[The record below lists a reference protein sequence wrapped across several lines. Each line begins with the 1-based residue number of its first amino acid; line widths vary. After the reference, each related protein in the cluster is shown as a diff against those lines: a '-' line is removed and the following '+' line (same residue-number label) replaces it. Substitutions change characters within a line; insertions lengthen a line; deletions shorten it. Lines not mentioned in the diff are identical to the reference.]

1 MLTSFPFLYL
11 NILLEVVLADVND
24 VLANGGILKIKGTTV
39 FVDCPTNLNYY
50 TSATG
55 YYIVSAN
62 GYKVYF
68 KCRERSK
75 AQSVCNELF
84 GAGRYTVNSKV

>member
-1 MLTSFPFLYL
+1 MQVFKVSMGE
-11 NILLEVVLADVND
+11 IILADLND
-24 VLANGGILKIKGTTV
+24 VLVNGGILKIKGTTV

-55 YYIVSAN
+55 YYIVSAQ
-62 GYKVYF
+62 GWKVYF
-68 KCRERSK
+68 KCRDRQR

-84 GAGRYTVNSKV
+84 GSGRYTVNSKV

>member
-1 MLTSFPFLYL
+1 MT
-11 NILLEVVLADVND
+11 DVND
-24 VLANGGILKIKGTTV
+24 VLINGGILKIKGTTV

-75 AQSVCNELF
+75 AQMVCNELF
-84 GAGRYTVNSKV
+84 GTGRYTVQAKV

>member
-1 MLTSFPFLYL
+1 MFG
-11 NILLEVVLADVND
+11 EVVLSDLND
-24 VLANGGILKIKGTTV
+24 VLVNGGVLKIKGTTV

-68 KCRERSK
+68 KCRDRK
-75 AQSVCNELF
+75 RAQTVCNELF
-84 GAGRYTVNSKV
+84 GVAQYTVNSKV

>member
-1 MLTSFPFLYL
+1 MFG
-11 NILLEVVLADVND
+11 EVVLSDLND
-24 VLANGGILKIKGTTV
+24 VLVNGGVLKIKGTTV

-68 KCRERSK
+68 KCRERQR
-75 AQSVCNELF
+75 AQAACNELF
-84 GAGRYTVNSKV
+84 GSGRYTVNSKV

>member
-1 MLTSFPFLYL
+1 MSDL
-11 NILLEVVLADVND
+11 ND
-24 VLANGGILKIKGTTV
+24 VLINGGIIKIKGTTI
-39 FVDCPTNLNYY
+39 FVDCPDNLNYY

-68 KCRERSK
+68 KCRDRQR
-75 AQSVCNELF
+75 AQFVCNELF
-84 GAGRYTVNSKV
+84 GAGQYTVNSKV